1 MVATPIWSKGNLLG
15 IQSLLVLKDTGAD
28 RNSCYLAGN
37 NKFKHYITE
46 YGNGEDED
54 GHGTHVAASVAGY
67 STIDTAIYDGMATSA
82 QIAFFDLAYTDEF
95 GDIVMT
101 ATPNM
106 GSTYYQVAYDAG
118 ARIHSDSWGYD
129 VYEYESE
136 TTQIDEYARN
146 TPKFLPFF
154 PAGNSGDYGLSS
166 VTTPAGREKYTIDR
180 GVAYSKFI
188 HDCKHSRRYG
198 ILQRKY
204 CQQTHFSHLK
214 IILLQAADFGSDWD
228 STSKA
233 YATVARS
240 VIHATPEEGCAALSN
255 AVYTDAIVLVN
266 AGRVR
271 SNSRRAT

>member
-1 MVATPIWSKGNLLG
+1 MGLKHSRRNVVFDPDGGFFNLRNIPTTQLADAARFIAALPFIVRVAPMYARKTSNRNAKGIIQGSIWKSGSNMMVATPIWSKGNLLG
-15 IQSLLVLKDTGAD
+15 DSVVVGVGDTGAD

-82 QIAFFDLAYTDEF
+82 QIAFFDLAYTDSF

-129 VYEYESE
+129 VYEYERE
-136 TTQIDEYARN
+136 TTQIGDDDVQVV
-146 TPKFLPFF
+146 PS
-154 PAGNSGDYGLSS
+154 SG
-166 VTTPAGREKYTIDR
+166 
-180 GVAYSKFI
+180 
-188 HDCKHSRRYG
+188 
-198 ILQRKY
+198 
-204 CQQTHFSHLK
+204 
-214 IILLQAADFGSDWD
+214 
-228 STSKA
+228 
-233 YATVARS
+233 
-240 VIHATPEEGCAALSN
+240 
-255 AVYTDAIVLVN
+255 AV
-266 AGRVR
+266 R
-271 SNSRRAT
+271 